1 MTAESIP
8 IRYRYSE
15 VYVKATIEQKL
26 LPRLNIVAI
35 QGGEKKEIR
44 LTFQGYIKIYRSG
57 P

>member
-26 LPRLNIVAI
+26 LPRLNIVAV